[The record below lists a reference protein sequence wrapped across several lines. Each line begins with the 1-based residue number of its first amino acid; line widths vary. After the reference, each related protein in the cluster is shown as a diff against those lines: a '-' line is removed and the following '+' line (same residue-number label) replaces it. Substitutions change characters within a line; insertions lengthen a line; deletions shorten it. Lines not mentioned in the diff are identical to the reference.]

1 MSQQATPSKPRG
13 SGESGRLR
21 LASLGI
27 LSGLLAGIL
36 MGIAARLA
44 MRIVALVVDKG
55 LEFTVAGT
63 LGIIL
68 MVSFASVLLSLIFVA
83 VRKYLPGAGLL
94 KGLAFSGLVF
104 FFIGIPFLLGLLG
117 PPDEV
122 SVGPPLLGR
131 SLFGALFL
139 IYGLV
144 TEMIFERLLALTARW
159 RARMLL
165 VVALLAILSLIGLF
179 LLGAFLASH

>member
-1 MSQQATPSKPRG
+1 MSQQAAPGKPRG
-13 SGESGRLR
+13 SVRLR

-27 LSGLLAGIL
+27 LSGLFVGIL
-36 MGIAARLA
+36 MGIAARIA
-44 MRIVALVVDKG
+44 MRIVALVVDQG

-68 MVSFASVLLSLIFVA
+68 VVSFSSVLLGLIFVA

-104 FFIGIPFLLGLLG
+104 LCIGIPFLLGLLG
-117 PPDEV
+117 PPDEI

-131 SLFGALFL
+131 SLFGVLFL
-139 IYGLV
+139 IYGIALE
-144 TEMIFERLLALTARW
+144 TIFGRLLSLTARF

-179 LLGAFLASH
+179 LLGAFLSSH

>member
-1 MSQQATPSKPRG
+1 M
-13 SGESGRLR
+13 
-21 LASLGI
+21 
-27 LSGLLAGIL
+27 SGLLVGIL
-36 MGIAARLA
+36 MGIAARIA
-44 MRIVALVVDKG
+44 MRIVALVVDQG

-68 MVSFASVLLSLIFVA
+68 VVSFASVLLGFIFVA

-104 FFIGIPFLLGLLG
+104 LCIGIPFLLGLLG

-139 IYGLV
+139 IYGFAVEL
-144 TEMIFERLLALTARW
+144 IFERLLSLTARW
-159 RARMLL
+159 RARTILA
-165 VVALLAILSLIGLF
+165 VALLAILSLTGLF
-179 LLGAFLASH
+179 LLGALLISH

>member
-1 MSQQATPSKPRG
+1 M
-13 SGESGRLR
+13 RLR

-27 LSGLLAGIL
+27 LSGLLVGIL
-36 MGIAARLA
+36 MGIAARIA
-44 MRIVALVVDKG
+44 MRIVALVVDQG
-55 LEFTVAGT
+55 LEFIVAGT

-68 MVSFASVLLSLIFVA
+68 VVSFSSVLLGLIFVA

-104 FFIGIPFLLGLLG
+104 LCIGIPFLLGLLG
-117 PPDEV
+117 PADEV
-122 SVGPPLLGR
+122 AVGPPLLGR

-139 IYGLV
+139 IYGLAV
-144 TEMIFERLLALTARW
+144 EMIFERLLALTARL
-159 RARMLL
+159 RARTLL
-165 VVALLAILSLIGLF
+165 AVALLALLSLIGLF

>member
-1 MSQQATPSKPRG
+1 MAQQAAPSKPHW
-13 SGESGRLR
+13 SRLR

-27 LSGLLAGIL
+27 LSGLLVGIL
-36 MGIAARLA
+36 MGIAARIA
-44 MRIVALVVDKG
+44 MRIVALVVDQG

-68 MVSFASVLLSLIFVA
+68 VVSFASVLLGLIFVA

-104 FFIGIPFLLGLLG
+104 LCIGIPFLLGLLG

-139 IYGLV
+139 IYGFAV
-144 TEMIFERLLALTARW
+144 EMIFERLLPLTARW

-165 VVALLAILSLIGLF
+165 AVALLALLSFIGLF
-179 LLGAFLASH
+179 LLGAFLAPH

>member
-1 MSQQATPSKPRG
+1 MSQQIVPSELRG
-13 SGESGRLR
+13 SGGSGRLR
-21 LASLGI
+21 LASQGI
-27 LSGLLAGIL
+27 LSGLLVGIL
-36 MGIAARLA
+36 IGIAARMA
-44 MRIVALVVDKG
+44 MRIVALVIDQG
-55 LEFTVAGT
+55 LEFSIGGT

-68 MVSFASVLLSLIFVA
+68 VVSFSSVLLCLIFVA

-94 KGLAFSGLVF
+94 KGLAFGGLVF
-104 FFIGIPFLLGLLG
+104 LCIGIPFLLGLLG

-139 IYGLV
+139 IYGLA
-144 TEMIFERLLALTARW
+144 TEMIFERLLSLTARW
-159 RARMLL
+159 SAKILL
-165 VVALLAILSLIGLF
+165 AAALLALLSLIGIF

>member
-1 MSQQATPSKPRG
+1 MSQQAAPGKPRG
-13 SGESGRLR
+13 SVRLR

-27 LSGLLAGIL
+27 LSGLLVGIL
-36 MGIAARLA
+36 MGIAARIA
-44 MRIVALVVDKG
+44 MRIVALVVDQG

-68 MVSFASVLLSLIFVA
+68 VVSFSSVLLGLIFVA

-104 FFIGIPFLLGLLG
+104 LCIGIPFLLGLLG
-117 PPDEV
+117 PADEV
-122 SVGPPLLGR
+122 AVGPPLLGR

-139 IYGLV
+139 IYGLAV
-144 TEMIFERLLALTARW
+144 EMIFERLLSLTARW

-165 VVALLAILSLIGLF
+165 AVALLALLSFIGLF
-179 LLGAFLASH
+179 LLGVFLASH